1 MLKFKAYTSQGI
13 RIVDN
18 VTSEFN
24 AERVIKNRLGEDTEI
39 FYMKEIDDY
48 DYDIGDDEDWEHL
61 FDQEEYEKEVLEKL
75 E

>member
-1 MLKFKAYTSQGI
+1 MLKFKVYTSQGI

-24 AERVIKNRLGEDTEI
+24 AEHVIKNQLGEDTEI

-48 DYDIGDDEDWEHL
+48 DYDIGDDEDWEYL

>member
-24 AERVIKNRLGEDTEI
+24 AERVIKNQLGEDTEI

-48 DYDIGDDEDWEHL
+48 DYDIGDDEDWEYL

>member
-13 RIVDN
+13 KIVDR

-24 AERVIKNRLGEDTEI
+24 AERVIKNQLGEDTEI

-48 DYDIGDDEDWEHL
+48 TYEESDDEDWE
-61 FDQEEYEKEVLEKL
+61 ELE
-75 E
+75 